1 MDGWCYKMSSDNEN
15 ISKTHQNPVL
25 IEIQKHHDLGEKPC
39 IPNLIWI
46 IQKGSGNI
54 PTRSRM
60 LVLSKCNVKLEMN

>member
-1 MDGWCYKMSSDNEN
+1 MSSDNEN

-60 LVLSKCNVKLEMN
+60 